1 MSTKK
6 HHNAGDARYDLY
18 GRKIIKVNLDEG
30 QDYREDMKKYLAE
43 RYAKYTP
50 EQKAEADRF
59 LTEWAASQAESAA
72 APAAR
77 DAENAPPATPP
88 A

>member
-18 GRKIIKVNLDEG
+18 GRKVIKVNFDEG
-30 QDYREDMKKYLAE
+30 QDYREGMKKYLAE
-43 RYAKYTP
+43 RYARYTP
-50 EQKAEADRF
+50 EQKAEADAF
-59 LTEWAASQAESAA
+59 AAEWAATQAESAA
-72 APAAR
+72 AIAAR
-77 DAENAPPATPP
+77 DTKNAPPATPP